1 MKKRPVKIGLVQ
13 SRVSADINK
22 NIRKTYAQVEEALK
36 GGANIVCL
44 QELYNAPYFP
54 QRAKY
59 NASQYLETA
68 DGTSVKLFAHLAK
81 QYKAVIIIPVYE
93 RSAKGKNF
101 NTCFVLDTQGKLLK
115 PYRKM
120 HIPHDPGFYEKYYF
134 EEGPDDGYEV
144 YKTPYGNISVLICF
158 DQWFPEAARAV
169 KLKGADIIF
178 YPTAIGNLIGFKQ
191 NKDQGDWHEAW
202 EMTQRSHAID
212 NSVVVCAVNR
222 VGTEGKLKFWG
233 QSFVSGPF
241 GKIMARASKTREEVV
256 ICQVDLSLNKY
267 VEDGWGFMPN
277 RRPKSYQSL
286 VKEVAKR
293 TSKLRNSAYFK
304 ESKKILAK

>member
-1 MKKRPVKIGLVQ
+1 MKKKVIKIGLVQ
-13 SRVSADINK
+13 SKVSNNVKK
-22 NIRKTYAQVEEALK
+22 NINRTYDQVEEALK
-36 GGANIVCL
+36 KGANIVCL

-54 QRAKY
+54 QQAKFD
-59 NASQYLETA
+59 ASNFLETA
-68 DGTSVKLFAHLAK
+68 DGPSVKLFAPLAK
-81 QYKAVIIIPVYE
+81 RYKAVIIIPVYE
-93 RSAKGKNF
+93 MGSQGKNY
-101 NTCFVLDTQGKLLK
+101 NTCYVLDTHGKLLE

-134 EEGPDDGYEV
+134 EEGADDGYQV

-158 DQWFPEAARAV
+158 DQWFPEAARVV
-169 KLKGADIIF
+169 KLKGAEIIF

-191 NKDQGDWHEAW
+191 NKDQGDWHDAW

-241 GKIMARASKTREEVV
+241 GKIMGRASKTRDEVLV
-256 ICQVDLSLNKY
+256 CKVDLSLNKY

-286 VKEVAKR
+286 VEESSKR
-293 TSKLRNSAYFK
+293 TSKLRDSAYFK
-304 ESKKILAK
+304 ESKKILAG